1 MNCMNETE
9 KVLKQLN
16 KFILNHVEDYDSV
29 DEAVEAFTKL
39 SNEASAKGETFVT
52 GEMTNE
58 EKATEE
64 LEKLEFA
71 ASEREYA
78 VILERA
84 LKLDPDNLEARLF
97 KLDPESL
104 EFIHELKKL
113 ETLGKAVMQKRGL
126 DDEESIGNYWG
137 IVETRAYLRIKAL
150 YADELQKRRMLTAS
164 VREYED
170 ILRLNEADNMGIR
183 YILMGIYCQLEQ
195 MEKAKE
201 LYQRSLE
208 ASAQMLLPLI
218 LLSLKY
224 DDELS
229 AKRYYKD
236 LQKENKS
243 CKKVFGRREFDL
255 ESMVEAIDAVDY
267 VADSEEELY
276 IAISNVMTD
285 FAVVPDM
292 YYFNWLKKNLIKPP
306 SSKPSKP
313 SKKWIQKKK

>member
-1 MNCMNETE
+1 MNETE

>member
-1 MNCMNETE
+1 MKETE

-16 KFILNHVEDYDSV
+16 KFILNHVEEYDSV
-29 DEAVEAFTKL
+29 DEAVDAFMKL

-52 GEMTNE
+52 GELTNE

-71 ASEREYA
+71 TSEREYA
-78 VILERA
+78 AILDRA
-84 LKLDPDNLEARLF
+84 LRLDPDNLEARLF

-113 ETLGKAVMQKRGL
+113 EAHGKAVMQKQGL
-126 DDEESIGNYWG
+126 DDEESIGRYWG
-137 IVETRAYLRIKAL
+137 IVETRSYLRVKAL

-183 YILMGIYCQLEQ
+183 YILIGIYCQLEQ

-201 LYQRSLE
+201 LYQRFPE

-267 VADSEEELY
+267 LADSEEELY

-292 YYFNWLKKNLIKPP
+292 YYFNWLKKNLIKPTA
-306 SSKPSKP
+306 SRKG
-313 SKKWIQKKK
+313 IQKKK

>member
-1 MNCMNETE
+1 MKETE

-39 SNEASAKGETFVT
+39 SNEAGAKGETFVI

-78 VILERA
+78 AILERA

-137 IVETRAYLRIKAL
+137 IVETRTYLRIKAL

-201 LYQRSLE
+201 LYQRSPE

-267 VADSEEELY
+267 LADSEEELY

>member
-1 MNCMNETE
+1 MKETE

-29 DEAVEAFTKL
+29 DEAVEAFMKL
-39 SNEASAKGETFVT
+39 SNEASAKGETFT
-52 GEMTNE
+52 IGELTNE

-71 ASEREYA
+71 TSEREYA
-78 VILERA
+78 AILDRA

-104 EFIHELKKL
+104 DFIHELKKL
-113 ETLGKAVMQKRGL
+113 EAFGKTVMQKQGF

-137 IVETRAYLRIKAL
+137 IVETRTYLRIKAL
-150 YADELQKRRMLTAS
+150 YADELQKRRMLMAS

-201 LYQRSLE
+201 LYQRFPE
-208 ASAQMLLPLI
+208 ASAQMLLPLV
-218 LLSLKY
+218 LLSLKH

-229 AKRYYKD
+229 AKRYYKE
-236 LQKENKS
+236 LQKENKD

-255 ESMVEAIDAVDY
+255 DSMVEAMDAPDY
-267 VADSEEELY
+267 LADSEEELY

-285 FAVVPDM
+285 FAIVPSM
-292 YYFNWLKKNLIKPP
+292 YYFNWLKKNLIKPTA
-306 SSKPSKP
+306 SRKG
-313 SKKWIQKKK
+313 IQKKK

>member
-1 MNCMNETE
+1 MKETE

-39 SNEASAKGETFVT
+39 SNEASAKGETFVI

-78 VILERA
+78 AILERA

-137 IVETRAYLRIKAL
+137 IVETRTYLRIKAL

-201 LYQRSLE
+201 LYQRSPE

-267 VADSEEELY
+267 LADSEEELY

>member
-1 MNCMNETE
+1 MKETE

-39 SNEASAKGETFVT
+39 SNEASATGETFVI

-78 VILERA
+78 AILERA

-201 LYQRSLE
+201 LYQRSPE

-267 VADSEEELY
+267 LADSEEELY

>member
-1 MNCMNETE
+1 MKETE

-39 SNEASAKGETFVT
+39 SNEAGAKGETFVI

-78 VILERA
+78 AILERA

-201 LYQRSLE
+201 LYQRSPE

-267 VADSEEELY
+267 LADSEEELY

>member
-1 MNCMNETE
+1 MLEDPRNPLQHVGES
-9 KVLKQLN
+9 
-16 KFILNHVEDYDSV
+16 NH
-29 DEAVEAFTKL
+29 EA
-39 SNEASAKGETFVT
+39 G
-52 GEMTNE
+52 
-58 EKATEE
+58 
-64 LEKLEFA
+64 
-71 ASEREYA
+71 
-78 VILERA
+78 
-84 LKLDPDNLEARLF
+84 
-97 KLDPESL
+97 
-104 EFIHELKKL
+104 
-113 ETLGKAVMQKRGL
+113 
-126 DDEESIGNYWG
+126 DDEETGGERSSADRGGGKDYQDMRNSVEGYHDDEGNWVRPEG
-137 IVETRAYLRIKAL
+137 AKAEKKRGSTTHAIAQYIPGL
-150 YADELQKRRMLTAS
+150 ADRPAEP
-164 VREYED
+164 
-170 ILRLNEADNMGIR
+170 
-183 YILMGIYCQLEQ
+183 
-195 MEKAKE
+195 EKAKE
-201 LYQRSLE
+201 LYQRFPE

-267 VADSEEELY
+267 LADSEEELY

-306 SSKPSKP
+306 SSKPTKP

>member
-1 MNCMNETE
+1 M
-9 KVLKQLN
+9 
-16 KFILNHVEDYDSV
+16 Y
-29 DEAVEAFTKL
+29 
-39 SNEASAKGETFVT
+39 
-52 GEMTNE
+52 
-58 EKATEE
+58 
-64 LEKLEFA
+64 
-71 ASEREYA
+71 
-78 VILERA
+78 
-84 LKLDPDNLEARLF
+84 PDNLQARLF

-137 IVETRAYLRIKAL
+137 IVETRTYLRIKAL

-201 LYQRSLE
+201 LYQRSPE

-267 VADSEEELY
+267 LADSEEELY

>member
-1 MNCMNETE
+1 MKETE
-9 KVLKQLN
+9 KMMKQLN

-29 DEAVEAFTKL
+29 DEAIDAFMKL
-39 SNEASAKGETFVT
+39 SNEASAKEETFTT
-52 GEMTNE
+52 GELTSE

-64 LEKLEFA
+64 LEKLGFA
-71 ASEREYA
+71 TSEREYA
-78 VILERA
+78 AILEQA

-113 ETLGKAVMQKRGL
+113 EAFGKTVMQKRGL
-126 DDEESIGNYWG
+126 DDEDSIGKYWG
-137 IVETRAYLRIKAL
+137 IVETRTYIRVKAL
-150 YADELQKRRMLTAS
+150 YADELQKRRMLIAS

-170 ILRLNEADNMGIR
+170 LLRLNEADNMGTR

-195 MEKAKE
+195 LENAKE
-201 LYQRSLE
+201 LYRRFPE
-208 ASAQMLLPLI
+208 VSAQMLLPLI

-236 LQKENKS
+236 LQKDNKS

-255 ESMVEAIDAVDY
+255 ESMVEAIDATDY
-267 VADSEEELY
+267 LADSEEEIY

-292 YYFNWLKKNLIKPP
+292 YYYEWLKKNLIKPAA
-306 SSKPSKP
+306 SRKG
-313 SKKWIQKKK
+313 IQKKK

>member
-1 MNCMNETE
+1 MNETE
-9 KVLKQLN
+9 KMMKQLN

-29 DEAVEAFTKL
+29 DEAVDAFMML
-39 SNEASAKGETFVT
+39 FNEASAKGKTFES
-52 GEMTNE
+52 GELTDE

-71 ASEREYA
+71 TSEREYA
-78 VILERA
+78 AILDRA

-113 ETLGKAVMQKRGL
+113 EALGKAVMQKQGL
-126 DDEESIGNYWG
+126 DDKEAIGNYWG
-137 IVETRAYLRIKAL
+137 IVETRTYLRIKAL

-170 ILRLNEADNMGIR
+170 LLRLNEADNMGIR

-201 LYQRSLE
+201 LYQRFPE

-236 LQKENKS
+236 LQKENKD

-255 ESMVEAIDAVDY
+255 ESMMEAIDAVDY
-267 VADSEEELY
+267 LADSEEELY

-292 YYFNWLKKNLIKPP
+292 YYFNWLKKNLIKPTA
-306 SSKPSKP
+306 SRKG
-313 SKKWIQKKK
+313 IQKKK